1 MQELFSVFIESSLS
15 TERLEAYRRY
25 PGERSFDALLR
36 YLWNTELCTSFYPL
50 LQHLEVALR
59 NAMHTAL
66 SEKFETE
73 WWFDTPGP
81 LDSYQSNQIAKA
93 KDKITRRAEKE
104 TPGKVVAELEFGFW
118 TALLHPRYRNT
129 LVPPLMKKAFSE
141 VAQISRKA
149 KRGFVSESLNEIRIF
164 RNRIFHHE
172 PVWYFED
179 LHKKHNLILQFILW
193 LNPSLFKVTLLMD
206 KFPEIYGAGTLPFK
220 EPLLSLT
227 TQGLFR
233 R

>member
-1 MQELFSVFIESSLS
+1 MQELFSVFIEDSLS

-36 YLWNTELCTSFYPL
+36 YLWNTELCASFYPL

-59 NAMHTAL
+59 NAMHAAL
-66 SEKFETE
+66 SKKYTNDR
-73 WWFDTPGP
+73 WFDTTGL
-81 LDSYQSNQIAKA
+81 LDRFQSDQIAKA
-93 KDKITRRAEKE
+93 KDKIKRRKERE

-118 TALLHPRYRNT
+118 TALLYPTYKNS
-129 LVPPLMKKAFSE
+129 LVPPLMKEAFSG
-141 VAQISRKA
+141 VAQIPRKT
-149 KRGFVSESLNEIRIF
+149 KRGYISNSLNEIRMF

-172 PVWYFED
+172 PVWYFDD

-206 KFPEIYGAGTLPFK
+206 RFPDVYGAGTLPFK
-220 EPLLSLT
+220 GPLLSLT
-227 TQGLFR
+227 TRGLFSR
-233 R
+233 